1 MAVYGYRPVKPKIRF
16 GRTEIKHILIAM
28 AVLILAFAIALPGG
42 LAGIGGNPEVLIS
55 TGVLAAVA
63 VPTAF
68 LLHELGHKVVA
79 QRYGL
84 LAEFRMWN
92 FGLVFALFTSFLGFL
107 FAAPGAVV
115 IGGVADQRSYGR
127 ISAAGPSVNLV
138 LGGTFA
144 VLFFGQLLA
153 GYNVPLVG
161 TVSLLDLTFIVA
173 FVNIFLGVFNM
184 IPIPPLDGSKVLR
197 WDLRIYLLLLAPL
210 AALLIVFLV
219 RPFF

>member
-16 GRTEIKHILIAM
+16 SRTEVRHILIAM
-28 AVLILAFAIALPGG
+28 AVLIIAFAIV
-42 LAGIGGNPEVLIS
+42 LAGGMGVIGGDPEVLL
-55 TGVLAAVA
+55 GAAIMASVA

-92 FGLVFALFTSFLGFL
+92 FGLVFALFTAFLGFL

-127 ISAAGPSVNLV
+127 ISAAGPIVNLTIGGV
-138 LGGTFA
+138 FALLFILLLLGG
-144 VLFFGQLLA
+144 
-153 GYNVPLVG
+153 YDVPIVG
-161 TVSLLDLTFIVA
+161 TVSLLSLTFIVA
-173 FVNIFLGVFNM
+173 FVNLFLGVFNM
-184 IPIPPLDGSKVLR
+184 LPIPPLDGSKVLR

-210 AALLIVFLV
+210 VALLIIVWF